1 MKYMIMLK
9 ADPANQADRMPTD
22 EELNAM
28 GAYNEEVIAAG
39 AMLAG
44 EGLHPVET
52 GSWVS
57 FDGDERVVTDG
68 PFTESKE
75 LIAGFD
81 IVEVADQA
89 EAIEIASRHPMARFG
104 RVEVREFWP
113 FEG

>member
-1 MKYMIMLK
+1 MRFMLFICE
-9 ADPANQADRMPTD
+9 DPTAEPYKPEEDNIGEWVESLGEHAVIGDRLRPAAQAVTVRRR
-22 EELNAM
+22 N
-28 GAYNEEVIAAG
+28 GEV
-39 AMLAG
+39 
-44 EGLHPVET
+44 T
-52 GSWVS
+52 
-57 FDGDERVVTDG
+57 VTDG